1 MQARRTARELALL
14 GMSQLPS
21 TPERLETQD
30 MEDVILAAVRTL
42 TTEGQESLETAMTE
56 LQRGND
62 RLLSSQTRA
71 LDLQSARTMV
81 SEAIALTKSAIN
93 RLSTAVELPEL
104 VQLASQEDVYSY
116 AVKILVEL
124 NTHREAIDSS
134 LETVMVDWQ
143 LSRLPRIDR
152 DILRIAVTELLYMG
166 VQEQIAVN
174 EAVEL
179 AKRYSDHD
187 SYRFINGVLRRVID
201 HMNTQSSSSSS
212 SV

>member
-21 TPERLETQD
+21 NPRKLEIQE

-42 TTEGQESLETAMTE
+42 TTEGQESLETAMAE

-71 LDLQSARTMV
+71 ADLQSARTMV
-81 SEAIALTKSAIN
+81 GEAIALAQSAIN

-104 VQLASQEDVYSY
+104 VQLASQQEVHSY

-124 NTHREAIDSS
+124 NTHREALDSC
-134 LETVMVDWQ
+134 LEAAMVDWQ
-143 LSRLPRIDR
+143 LGRLPHIDR

-179 AKRYSDHD
+179 AKRYSDHN
-187 SYRFINGVLRRVID
+187 SYRFINGVLRRVVD
-201 HMNTQSSSSSS
+201 QMKTQSSSLL
-212 SV
+212 

>member
-21 TPERLETQD
+21 NPRKLEIQE
-30 MEDVILAAVRTL
+30 MEDMILAAVRTL
-42 TTEGQESLETAMTE
+42 TTEGQESLETAMAE

-71 LDLQSARTMV
+71 ADLQSARTMV
-81 SEAIALTKSAIN
+81 GEAIALAQSAIN

-104 VQLASQEDVYSY
+104 VQLASQQEVHSY

-124 NTHREAIDSS
+124 NTHREALDSC
-134 LETVMVDWQ
+134 LEAAMVDWQ
-143 LSRLPRIDR
+143 LGRLPHIDR

-179 AKRYSDHD
+179 AKRYSDHN
-187 SYRFINGVLRRVID
+187 SYRFINGVLRRVVD
-201 HMNTQSSSSSS
+201 QMKTQSSSLL
-212 SV
+212 

>member
-21 TPERLETQD
+21 TPDRLEIQE
-30 MEDVILAAVRTL
+30 MEDVVLAAVRTL
-42 TTEGQESLETAMTE
+42 TTEGQESLETAMAE

-71 LDLQSARTMV
+71 ADLPSARTMV
-81 SEAIALTKSAIN
+81 GEAIALAQSAIN

-104 VQLASQEDVYSY
+104 VQLASQQEVHSY

-124 NTHREAIDSS
+124 NTHREALDSC
-134 LETVMVDWQ
+134 LEAAMVDWQ
-143 LSRLPRIDR
+143 LGRLPRIDR

-179 AKRYSDHD
+179 AKRYSDHN
-187 SYRFINGVLRRVID
+187 SYRFINGVLRRVVD
-201 HMNTQSSSSSS
+201 QMKTQSSSLL
-212 SV
+212 

>member
-1 MQARRTARELALL
+1 MQASLEQPRELALL

-21 TPERLETQD
+21 NPRKLEIQE

-42 TTEGQESLETAMTE
+42 TTEGQESLETAMAE

-71 LDLQSARTMV
+71 ADLQSARTMV
-81 SEAIALTKSAIN
+81 GEAIALAQSAIN

-104 VQLASQEDVYSY
+104 VQLASQQEVHSY

-124 NTHREAIDSS
+124 NTHREALDSC
-134 LETVMVDWQ
+134 LEAAMVDWQ
-143 LSRLPRIDR
+143 LGRLPHIDR

-179 AKRYSDHD
+179 AKRYSDHN
-187 SYRFINGVLRRVID
+187 SYRFINGVLRRVVD
-201 HMNTQSSSSSS
+201 QMKTQSSSLL
-212 SV
+212 

>member
-21 TPERLETQD
+21 SPQKLESQQI
-30 MEDVILAAVRTL
+30 EDVVLAAVRTL
-42 TTEGQESLETAMTE
+42 TTEGQESLETAMAE

-71 LDLQSARTMV
+71 ADLQSARTMV
-81 SEAIALTKSAIN
+81 SEAIALTQAAIN

-104 VQLASQEDVYSY
+104 VQLASQQEVFSY
-116 AVKILVEL
+116 AVDVLVSL
-124 NTHREAIDSS
+124 NTNREAVDSL
-134 LETVMVDWQ
+134 LEETMVDWQ
-143 LSRLPRIDR
+143 LGRLPHIDR

-166 VQEQIAVN
+166 VQEQIVVN

-179 AKRYSDHD
+179 AKRYSDED
-187 SYRFINGVLRRVID
+187 SYRFINGVLRRVVDQIK
-201 HMNTQSSSSSS
+201 TQPSSI
-212 SV
+212 

>member
-21 TPERLETQD
+21 SPRKLEIQE

-42 TTEGQESLETAMTE
+42 TTEGQESLETAMAE

-71 LDLQSARTMV
+71 ADLQSARTMV
-81 SEAIALTKSAIN
+81 GEAIALAQSAIN

-104 VQLASQEDVYSY
+104 VQLASQQEVHSY

-124 NTHREAIDSS
+124 NTHREALDSC
-134 LETVMVDWQ
+134 LEAAMVDWQ
-143 LSRLPRIDR
+143 LGRLPHIDR

-179 AKRYSDHD
+179 AKRYSDHN
-187 SYRFINGVLRRVID
+187 SYRFINGVLRRVVD
-201 HMNTQSSSSSS
+201 QMKTQSSSLL
-212 SV
+212 

>member
-21 TPERLETQD
+21 TPEKLETQQ
-30 MEDVILAAVRTL
+30 MEDVVLAAVRTL

-71 LDLQSARTMV
+71 ADLHSARTMV
-81 SEAIALTKSAIN
+81 SEAIALTQSAIN

-124 NTHREAIDSS
+124 NTHREAVDSS
-134 LETVMVDWQ
+134 LEEAMVDWQ

-152 DILRIAVTELLYMG
+152 DILRIAVTELLYLG

-179 AKRYSDHD
+179 AKRYSDQD
-187 SYRFINGVLRRVID
+187 SYRFINGVLRRVVD
-201 HMNTQSSSSSS
+201 HLKTESST
-212 SV
+212 V